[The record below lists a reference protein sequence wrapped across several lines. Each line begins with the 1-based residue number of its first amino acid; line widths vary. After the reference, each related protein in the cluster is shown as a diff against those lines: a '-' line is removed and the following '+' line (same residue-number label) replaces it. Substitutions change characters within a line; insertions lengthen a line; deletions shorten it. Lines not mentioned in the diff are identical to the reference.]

1 MQDPDEQKRRD
12 DLRKLLFDL
21 SKEQG
26 ALRDRKLRSSYFL
39 KLEQIYY
46 EPESNEY
53 WRHFYSDILSTLTQI
68 DSDDFGGSLDVL
80 AQNMQVLKDGYQ
92 AVNHDDDDVIIDIG
106 KSIIKL
112 YDHTNLEI
120 ARINYTKTLNNT
132 VKSDVAKT
140 KMLTSSLQT
149 QIIDAEQKNENNEI
163 EFRNATKKYNEEIEM
178 NQKKMQNE
186 YITILGIFASIVL
199 SFTGGLAFSS
209 SVLNNISSVSIYRL
223 SFIAFVIGL
232 VFFDLIWVLLDF
244 IRDINGKVIRKKWL
258 FIVVNIIMILGMFAD
273 CLAYKGH
280 WFLG

>member
-1 MQDPDEQKRRD
+1 MQNPDEQKRRD

-68 DSDDFGGSLDVL
+68 DSDDFDGSLDVL

-92 AVNHDDDDVIIDIG
+92 AVNYDEDVIIDIG

-132 VKSDVAKT
+132 VKSDVAQA
-140 KMLTSSLQT
+140 KMLTSGLQA
-149 QIIDAEQKNENNEI
+149 QIKDAEQKNEKNEI

-258 FIVVNIIMILGMFAD
+258 FIAVNIIMILGMLAD
-273 CLAYKGH
+273 CLAYKNH